1 MTSNGNSRFKM
12 QTGDEKPDFQSR
24 EEIDNLQVE
33 KLSKRITRI
42 SILIPCLIIVITLA
56 VYLDLKK
63 NISITDSTGSMGVK
77 SLSKELESKFSSLSL
92 GQANLEDDL
101 TKRIEAIEKSTA
113 SIQVNL
119 NKATTAIKYI
129 RSARTT
135 DNKNFEST
143 LATLDKKLSPLHG
156 ELETMASDLKN
167 IDNSF
172 NNQLANLSQIIG
184 SAKKDLTNIRADIDA
199 LKSVTINKKTVDI
212 LLKNQQEAYQ
222 LALQKITRNLEDKIE
237 SVENKLK
244 EQEKDI
250 INQKPKPE
258 IIIEKNVR

>member
-1 MTSNGNSRFKM
+1 MTTNGNSKFKM
-12 QTGDEKPDFQSR
+12 QTDDGKPDFQPQ
-24 EEIDNLQVE
+24 EEIDNSQVE

-42 SILIPCLIIVITLA
+42 SILIPCLIVVITLA

-63 NISITDSTGSMGVK
+63 NISETDSTGSMGVK

-92 GQANLEDDL
+92 RQANLEDDVK
-101 TKRIEAIEKSTA
+101 KRIEAIEKSTA

-135 DNKNFEST
+135 DNKKFEST
-143 LATLDKKLSPLHG
+143 LAALDNKLSPLPE
-156 ELETMASDLKN
+156 ELETIASDLKT
-167 IDNSF
+167 IDNSV
-172 NNQLANLSQIIG
+172 NNQLADISQIIG
-184 SAKKDLTNIRADIDA
+184 STKKDLTNIRADIDS
-199 LKSVTINKKTVDI
+199 LKSVTIDKKTVDV

-244 EQEKDI
+244 EHEKDMLD
-250 INQKPKPE
+250 QKSKPG

>member
-1 MTSNGNSRFKM
+1 M
-12 QTGDEKPDFQSR
+12 QTDDEKPDFQPQ
-24 EEIDNLQVE
+24 EEIDDFQVE

-42 SILIPCLIIVITLA
+42 SILIPCLIVVITLA

-77 SLSKELESKFSSLSL
+77 ALSKKLESKFSSLSL
-92 GQANLEDDL
+92 RQANLEDDL
-101 TKRIEAIEKSTA
+101 TKRLEAIEKSTA

-119 NKATTAIKYI
+119 NKATTAIKHI
-129 RSARTT
+129 RSARKT
-135 DNKNFEST
+135 DNKNFESSIT
-143 LATLDKKLSPLHG
+143 ALDKKLSPLAG
-156 ELETMASDLKN
+156 ELETMASDLIN
-167 IDNSF
+167 IDNSV
-172 NNQLANLSQIIG
+172 NNQLTNLSQLIG
-184 SAKKDLTNIRADIDA
+184 SAKKELTNVKADLNS
-199 LKSVTINKKTVDI
+199 LKSVTIDKKTVDV

-250 INQKPKPE
+250 VHQKPKPE
-258 IIIEKNVR
+258 NIIEKNVR